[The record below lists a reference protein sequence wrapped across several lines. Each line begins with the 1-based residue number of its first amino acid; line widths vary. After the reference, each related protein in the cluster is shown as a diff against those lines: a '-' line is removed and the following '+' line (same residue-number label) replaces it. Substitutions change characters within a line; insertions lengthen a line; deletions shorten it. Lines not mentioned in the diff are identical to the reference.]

1 MNRGRRAFIATALLL
16 LAVLGGAGLVFREAI
31 RERWLIWKLE
41 HGSLEQA
48 DKAAAELGR
57 MGSVRA
63 IDPLARRLG
72 LPLSQTLLT
81 LETQTK
87 ALSTLI
93 AIASTRRADSLPY
106 IEAALENN
114 PREVSKD
121 VLWQL
126 ARMARREVDHVCAS
140 FQVSHDTIWQV
151 QLSPPLPSDDDPV
164 RLLPSPGGE

>member
-72 LPLSQTLLT
+72 LAPSRPWT

-87 ALSTLI
+87 ALSALI